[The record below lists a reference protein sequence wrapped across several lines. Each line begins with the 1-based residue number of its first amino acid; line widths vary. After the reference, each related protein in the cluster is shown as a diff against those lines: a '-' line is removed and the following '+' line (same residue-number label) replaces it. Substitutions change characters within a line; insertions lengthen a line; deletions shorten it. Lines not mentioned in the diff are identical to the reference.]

1 MGDNDHKITD
11 YTDSAANAPDA
22 AALDKGKG
30 KAADHP
36 AQDMNMEEDDDDSSD
51 EDEDLV
57 RCCYPALSADGD
69 MELTGRAYRVVK
81 VIPSGLVTVAADIP
95 LIKKQPAM
103 VSCAQCYQNETD

>member
-36 AQDMNMEEDDDDSSD
+36 AHDVNMEEEDDDSSD

-57 RCCYPALSADGD
+57 RCCSPALRAEGD

-81 VIPSGLVTVAADIP
+81 VIPSGLVIVTADIP
-95 LIKKQPAM
+95 LIKKQPAL
-103 VSCAQCYQNETD
+103 VSCAQYYQTETD